1 MSFAV
6 SLVQQTLV
14 FWNLTT
20 YILTGSVACMFKRIC
35 EKIPNL
41 VLQLIGVI
49 LIVTGFYI
57 LACVVFFINCHGRL
71 LGAILVQNIWKNLL
85 GRNSIIGNYANFY
98 TGNKYFTFWQELTW
112 RN

>member
-1 MSFAV
+1 
-6 SLVQQTLV
+6 
-14 FWNLTT
+14 
-20 YILTGSVACMFKRIC
+20 MFKRIC

-98 TGNKYFTFWQELTW
+98 TGNKYFTFWQELT
-112 RN
+112 